1 MVEACRIQEPPLP
14 GVNSWVYI
22 RGTHTPLS
30 PPPSP
35 TPGCPVQIVGAADNR
50 DYKLRAPVA
59 DAVTWVK
66 AIRSAL
72 QILKLAEA

>member
-1 MVEACRIQEPPLP
+1 
-14 GVNSWVYI
+14 
-22 RGTHTPLS
+22 
-30 PPPSP
+30 
-35 TPGCPVQIVGAADNR
+35 VGAADNR